1 MSLLLQFGRAPR
13 GGTNS
18 TLTRSPK
25 WGARGAPKR
34 DAKERRANGPAY
46 RDLSDRLFEPE
57 RLEELLRG
65 YLDQAIDGQ
74 ARVKEKLRQAREAR
88 GDVEAKISRL
98 LALVETGA
106 MEPNDPALKDRLVGL
121 RLQKTE
127 LEQDIARLQ
136 DAQDTSGLSLNAEKL
151 GKLPSHWGP

>member
-1 MSLLLQFGRAPR
+1 MPHDGRLGQCCCHVTAPSIRAGAVVLLAPR
-13 GGTNS
+13 GGANS
-18 TLTRSPK
+18 TPARSPK
-25 WGARGAPKR
+25 RGARGAPKG

-98 LALVETGA
+98 L
-106 MEPNDPALKDRLVGL
+106 
-121 RLQKTE
+121 
-127 LEQDIARLQ
+127 
-136 DAQDTSGLSLNAEKL
+136 
-151 GKLPSHWGP
+151 GPC